1 MNRAQLVVS
10 ILRRHYG
17 ENERK
22 YREDPFLSLVS
33 GILSQN
39 TNEANASKALKQ
51 LLDVASTPQEIIKLS
66 ERKLKQL
73 IRSSGYF
80 NVKAR
85 YIREASKAIIMRYE
99 GIVPDTR
106 EELMDLP
113 GVGPKTADIVLNY
126 GFNKP
131 AIAVDTHIHRT
142 AKRLGLASES
152 DPLKKVKQH
161 LEEDIPPVDWVFT
174 DEALL
179 SLGKDYCKSHNPLCI
194 KCPLSKVCNYKKN
207 KF

>member
-1 MNRAQLVVS
+1 MNRTQLVVS

-39 TNEANASKALKQ
+39 TKEANASKALKQ

-106 EELMDLP
+106 EE
-113 GVGPKTADIVLNY
+113 
-126 GFNKP
+126 
-131 AIAVDTHIHRT
+131 
-142 AKRLGLASES
+142 
-152 DPLKKVKQH
+152 
-161 LEEDIPPVDWVFT
+161 
-174 DEALL
+174 
-179 SLGKDYCKSHNPLCI
+179 
-194 KCPLSKVCNYKKN
+194 
-207 KF
+207 